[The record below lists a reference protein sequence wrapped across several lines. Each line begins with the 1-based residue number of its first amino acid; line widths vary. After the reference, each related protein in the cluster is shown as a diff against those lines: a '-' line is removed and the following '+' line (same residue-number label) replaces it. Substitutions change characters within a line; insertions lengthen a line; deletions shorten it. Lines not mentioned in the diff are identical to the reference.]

1 MKIET
6 PQLTAAKKSNLL
18 SPLRWSLQTWQ
29 PDNSSGPEHCKV
41 VIFVS
46 QILSVYGKQICLFR
60 LVHKSRK
67 LNWVNADVIRSSFPC
82 TRKLKHSYRS
92 IRKSKNG
99 NYNFSVSGKNEVHL
113 IFLMSGAIA
122 SFHLHFCTFWGRT
135 YCLQSHSALHRFSPM
150 EQSSWL
156 RVSSKSTTIAQ

>member
-82 TRKLKHSYRS
+82 TRKLKHTYRS

-135 YCLQSHSALHRFSPM
+135 YCIRRFTDSARWNS
-150 EQSSWL
+150 L
-156 RVSSKSTTIAQ
+156 RGCPCPQRVQQ